1 MDTSKLKGLWEKVK
15 DFFKNMSK
23 KLRIILAAALAVILI
38 AIVVTAILLSGK
50 KEYVALYQD
59 MTPSEIQEV
68 TKIES
73 RQELDAYIAGLTLKG
88 FGGTDFTP
96 VFAYVDQLIETGEIG
111 RLDGLLYF
119 TDGYGRFPAKPPG
132 YQTAFVFLD
141 REGEAKVPPWAMKVY
156 LDS

>member
-68 TKIES
+68 TTYLQNS
-73 RQELDAYIAGLTLKG
+73 G
-88 FGGTDFTP
+88 
-96 VFAYVDQLIETGEIG
+96 
-111 RLDGLLYF
+111 F
-119 TDGYGRFPAKPPG
+119 TDY
-132 YQTAFVFLD
+132 
-141 REGEAKVPPWAMKVY
+141 
-156 LDS
+156 